1 MVNVIQGNR
10 DNTDYESG
18 VIGGVHIHNNKN
30 DGWTNLMMGLNKKG
44 SDKTGY
50 TTFSGIPQFTDREL
64 SEMYAAEGMAKRIID
79 LPAKDSVRAW
89 IDADEKLLKRLKE
102 LKAKQAFRKAL
113 SWARLYRGSIIVMV
127 FKGDVDLEKPLSSN
141 PKELEGLRVYSA
153 AKIEITT
160 TDIVDEPSSK
170 WFDEIEVFPV
180 RLKNGTGIK
189 IHASRCLIFRGEEA
203 PDEETLD
210 FKYRYWGMPTIMKI
224 YDRLKDWGSIEKSMV
239 TTLLEFNI
247 GKFTLENLAE
257 MLMQQGD
264 AGLQKIYD
272 RMGIINASKSNIN
285 SVLLG
290 KNEAYERDT
299 ASVAGVAELMD
310 RYQICLSAVSDI
322 PVTRLWGR
330 SPAGENAT
338 GESDMRQ
345 YYDDVSAMQETEVEP
360 PLTRL
365 IEIIGKQENVSDTS
379 FVWNPL
385 WQPTAKEMADTDKI
399 NMETDTGYIGSGV
412 RTPEEVHNERFPDED
427 FTEPLIPPEGV
438 VLDSDD
444 KPKPKKKKI
453 FGNR

>member
-1 MVNVIQGNR
+1 MVNVIEGNR
-10 DNTDYESG
+10 DNSDYESG

-30 DGWTNLMMGLNKKG
+30 DGWTNLMIGLNKKG
-44 SDKTGY
+44 ADKTRY
-50 TTFSGIPQFTDREL
+50 TSFSEIPEFTDREL

-89 IDADEKLLKRLKE
+89 IDADEKLLTKLKQ

-160 TDIVDEPSSK
+160 TDINSIPGSK
-170 WFDEIEVFPV
+170 WFEEIEVFPV
-180 RLKNGTGIK
+180 RLKNGTIIP

-247 GKFTLENLAE
+247 GKFTLKNLAE

-264 AGLQKIYD
+264 EGLQKIYD

-290 KNEAYERDT
+290 DGEAYERDT
-299 ASVAGVAELMD
+299 ASVSGVAELMD

-365 IEIIGKQENVSDTS
+365 IEIIGRQEKISDTS

-385 WQPTAKEMADTDKI
+385 WQPTAKEQAETDKS
-399 NMETDTGYIGSGV
+399 NAETDQIYIQTAV
-412 RTPEEVHNERFPDED
+412 LTPEEVYNERFPDG
-427 FTEPLIPPEGV
+427 TYTKPLLPPPGV
-438 VLDSDD
+438 VV
-444 KPKPKKKKI
+444 
-453 FGNR
+453 